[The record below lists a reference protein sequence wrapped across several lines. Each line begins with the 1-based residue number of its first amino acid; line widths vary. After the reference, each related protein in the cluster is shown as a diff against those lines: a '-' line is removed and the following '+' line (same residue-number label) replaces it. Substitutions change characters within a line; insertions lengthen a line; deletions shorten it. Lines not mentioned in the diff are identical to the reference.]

1 MTCAERRAVAF
12 VHLIAEWHPEP
23 GSPIGLAVTAARRLS
38 VAPHVEAGTHIAA
51 PVLPP
56 VAGTVRAASSFPPSL
71 DAAHTIKEPTMNDL
85 QAVPIDGG
93 YVVKRTPGRVHG
105 TFDKAAAEAVR
116 LTAANDGPAFIVLKI
131 VGVVIGGGGSEE

>member
-1 MTCAERRAVAF
+1 
-12 VHLIAEWHPEP
+12 
-23 GSPIGLAVTAARRLS
+23 
-38 VAPHVEAGTHIAA
+38 
-51 PVLPP
+51 
-56 VAGTVRAASSFPPSL
+56 
-71 DAAHTIKEPTMNDL
+71 MNNL

-131 VGVVIGGGGSEE
+131 VGVVIGGETVDMGIPITGKRAARPAGKLRPRPGSNRPSPTSRPRSPDGGSASANARCPATLRSEEHTSELQSLM